1 MKSYKLKSTQ
11 KFLVLSK
18 DNLVIHNDDRKAVS
32 QGFND
37 FSYFDG
43 ILFGGIGEYR
53 L

>member
-1 MKSYKLKSTQ
+1 MKYYKLKSTQ
-11 KFLVLSK
+11 KFLALSK

-32 QGFND
+32 QGFYY
-37 FSYFDG
+37 SSHFDS